1 MRKAGVPEE
10 EIKKLEEDVD
20 KLISKLEG
28 GTQTQEEVWTPTVE
42 SSEAVS
48 EAAKFEPSE
57 IYNLNLPDHR
67 KNGNEKQGKNHE
79 EDKDDQDELS
89 AVDKKEIGEWG
100 EEHII
105 DVYLPKTYLP
115 KEYQVQGEVE
125 ETDTGFKVIEP
136 NGEEIEIEWLNKSGD
151 TGVGYDICIKRG
163 GDKVKYIEVK
173 STTRTEPRTIDI
185 QGTQWGV
192 AETLFKRGEGEKY
205 SIWVVP
211 NVGNKTRKIIQI
223 DDPVRLWRENKL
235 RAHPVRLK
243 LPKNTQ
249 GD

>member
-1 MRKAGVPEE
+1 MDNIVQKAIEAGVPEDKVE
-10 EIKKLEEDVD
+10 QAIENLIKKKNSEETTWV
-20 KLISKLEG
+20 
-28 GTQTQEEVWTPTVE
+28 PTVE

-67 KNGNEKQGKNHE
+67 KNGSEKQGKNHE
-79 EDKDDQDELS
+79 EDEDEQDELS

-136 NGEEIEIEWLNKSGD
+136 DGGEIEIEWLNKNGD
-151 TGVGYDICIKRG
+151 TGVGYDICIKRR
-163 GDKVKYIEVK
+163 GDEVKYIEVK
-173 STTRTEPRTIDI
+173 STTRAEPRTIDI

-223 DDPVRLWRENKL
+223 DNPVRLWRENKL

-249 GD
+249 DG